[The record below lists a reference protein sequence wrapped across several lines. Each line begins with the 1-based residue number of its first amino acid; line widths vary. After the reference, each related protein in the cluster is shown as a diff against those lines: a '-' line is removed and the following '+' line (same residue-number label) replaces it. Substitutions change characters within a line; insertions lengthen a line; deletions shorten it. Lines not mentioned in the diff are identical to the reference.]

1 MLLQMRTIIAA
12 SALALVI
19 LVGGCEI
26 VLLDTDTTGTP
37 DPLDDPVTDP
47 DLLAVVSP
55 AGGSVTAGDSLTIRW
70 EGSAQPDE
78 IDIDLYLS
86 GTPHTRLAD
95 SISNSGRF
103 TWTIPTDFSVHADV
117 FDEYQIVVSGYEPDQ
132 ATGTLLLAA
141 YSVEFAILPSASGGL
156 SDVTVSQRL
165 VDVTLTDNGQEID
178 GDTVDIFLNGAA
190 VELGHVLSGGTG
202 TTIPLTLQA
211 GENVLE
217 IYAVN
222 EGSAPPNTALLEIS
236 HVVDGLTAQ
245 EWRLQTGEFG
255 RLTIT
260 AP

>member
-1 MLLQMRTIIAA
+1 MLLRMRTIIAA
-12 SALALVI
+12 LALVV
-19 LVGGCEI
+19 LAGGCEI
-26 VLLDTDTTGTP
+26 VLLDTDATRTP

-55 AGGSVTAGDSLTIRW
+55 AGGSVAAGEPLTIRW

-86 GTPHTRLAD
+86 GTPHTRLAASVSD
-95 SISNSGRF
+95 SDDY
-103 TWTIPTDFSVHADV
+103 TWTIPTDFFVHADV
-117 FDEYQIVVSGYEPDQ
+117 FDEYQIVVSGYHPDQ
-132 ATGTLLLAA
+132 ATGALLLAA
-141 YSVEFAILPSASGGL
+141 YSVHFAILPSASGGL

-165 VDVTLTDNGQEID
+165 VDVTVTDNGQEID
-178 GDTVDIFLNGAA
+178 DDTIDLFLNGVA
-190 VELGHVLSGGTG
+190 VELSHVLVGGEG

-217 IYAVN
+217 VYAVN
-222 EGSAPPNTALLEIS
+222 EGSAPPNTALLEVS
-236 HVVDGLTAQ
+236 HVVEGLSAQ